1 MEKAV
6 ARLNSSINQN
16 TLPNVSEIGG
26 EFPITDLKT
35 NRTGLLEICMDG
47 IGIKLNPAS
56 PEDLSNN
63 DQNLTIT
70 RVDQVAEREFIELK
84 RVKKCTTQK
93 DDVFVLEE
101 FGRSLINSFFG
112 LNILFIS

>member
-35 NRTGLLEICMDG
+35 NRTGLLEICMEG

-56 PEDLSNN
+56 PEDLDGNEN
-63 DQNLTIT
+63 VTVTRLDQLP
-70 RVDQVAEREFIELK
+70 EREFIELK

-93 DDVFVLEE
+93 DDIFVLEE
-101 FGRSLINSFFG
+101 FGI
-112 LNILFIS
+112 